1 MTKIS
6 TEETFSEKGIWIRFG
21 LLPVHLKPL
30 TLAQIWEIGELV
42 NTCEQLDIQGTFNGI
57 EKMLSMH
64 KDIRVLQKVVIK
76 AIFRSS
82 IARFL
87 FGWYI
92 AKKTTMTRYNEV
104 ITFCA
109 QSFNAPFFFQ
119 SMTFLRGS
127 AKQTMNTREVQVHG
141 GSSEE

>member
-1 MTKIS
+1 MS
-6 TEETFSEKGIWIRFG
+6 TSATIKEKGTWIRFG

-119 SMTFLRGS
+119 SMTFLRG
-127 AKQTMNTREVQVHG
+127 
-141 GSSEE
+141 